1 MEDTTPGPSRTALPV
16 ISNSQIS
23 VASISDIKCGDTVKF
38 LIYSDFFWFEK
49 LMSLKK
55 SFIKIITAEVIERD
69 DDRQSLSETISKQ
82 SLREIAQET
91 ADDVTTGK
99 L

>member
-1 MEDTTPGPSRTALPV
+1 
-16 ISNSQIS
+16 
-23 VASISDIKCGDTVKF
+23 
-38 LIYSDFFWFEK
+38 
-49 LMSLKK
+49 MSLKK